1 VGDHLSRHGNESRK
15 RREAGTMKLLFAAAA
30 LLLLCGVAAADPCH
44 VSIEANDMMQF
55 NTRSLAVPASCAEIE
70 VTLRNVGKQPARIMG
85 HNWVLSRDS
94 DVTAIASAG
103 IAAGF
108 GNDYQPPADKRIIA
122 ATKIVGGG
130 ESATTRINTALLQP
144 GGSYMF
150 FCSAPGHASLMKGKF
165 LFGAPGELRAENKP
179 VEARVDDKKP

>member
-1 VGDHLSRHGNESRK
+1 VVDHLSRPEVNGA
-15 RREAGTMKLLFAAAA
+15 RREAGTMKLIFAAAA
-30 LLLLCGVAAADPCH
+30 LLLLAGVAAADPCR

-55 NTRSLAVPASCAEIE
+55 STRSLAVPASCAEIE

-85 HNWVLSRDS
+85 HNWVLTRDS
-94 DVTAIASAG
+94 DMTAVASAG

-108 GNDYQPPADKRIIA
+108 GHDYQAPADKRIIA

-130 ESATTRINTALLQP
+130 ESTTVHIDSTLLQP
-144 GGSYMF
+144 GVSYMF

-165 LFGAPGELRAENKP
+165 SFGVPGELRAE
-179 VEARVDDKKP
+179 VKKP